1 MGGFEGEENVFELWA
16 GNEVGFLLVVVE
28 DFGGDF

>member
-1 MGGFEGEENVFELWA
+1 MGGFEGEEDVFELWA
-16 GNEVGFLLVVVE
+16 GNEVGFLLVVE